1 MRRMKTGKLNEDL
14 YLEQL
19 TNLYLQL
26 ADFESSELI
35 SSIWNSL
42 GIPLWHVWMD
52 LLGEVKFSSVK
63 VTAKNKA
70 FFVSFVEFL
79 VKEYL

>member
-14 YLEQL
+14 YMEQL

-70 FFVSFVEFL
+70 FFVLFFERP
-79 VKEYL
+79 ETW